1 VVQVTVLFFDSSRR
15 TVKNW
20 SFCFLRDLT
29 GSRVTH
35 GEKGRRIGK
44 SKKTYCFIAG
54 WRRVLFLDSVSGD
67 SSVHD
72 SHFKLILIETLL
84 GHF

>member
-1 VVQVTVLFFDSSRR
+1 VAQATVFVFDSSRR

-44 SKKTYCFIAG
+44 SKKAYCFSNLMKTISAL
-54 WRRVLFLDSVSGD
+54 VFETDDDSEY
-67 SSVHD
+67 D
-72 SHFKLILIETLL
+72 SHFKLILVETPL